1 MPLFEYVC
9 IECGCADERLLRAP
23 APDRVRCSACG
34 SEASRQVPLLAR
46 SAAECGAAPSSSG
59 GT

>member
-9 IECGCADERLLRAP
+9 IECGCADEHLVRTP
-23 APDRVRCSACG
+23 APERVRCSACG
-34 SEASRQVPLLAR
+34 SEARRQVPLLAR
-46 SAAECGAAPSSSG
+46 SAADCGPESSSSG

>member
-9 IECGCADERLLRAP
+9 IECGSADEHLVRTP
-23 APDRVRCSACG
+23 APDRVRCTACG

-46 SAAECGAAPSSSG
+46 STMDCGPASSSG